1 MNNLP
6 VRAEVG
12 VVLTILL
19 AGLADVDGLGQ
30 LRAINYPLLVK
41 NVGGDLTIRSQPG
54 NDTRVISLQL
64 STNER
69 TLSGGSRPMR
79 VLYYLSCR

>member
-1 MNNLP
+1 MNTLP

-19 AGLADVDGLGQ
+19 ASLADVDGPGQ
-30 LRAINYPLLVK
+30 IRPVNYPLLVK
-41 NVGGDLTIRSQPG
+41 KVGGDLTVGSQPG
-54 NDTRVISLQL
+54 NDTRIISLQL

-69 TLSGGSRPMR
+69 TVSGGS
-79 VLYYLSCR
+79 